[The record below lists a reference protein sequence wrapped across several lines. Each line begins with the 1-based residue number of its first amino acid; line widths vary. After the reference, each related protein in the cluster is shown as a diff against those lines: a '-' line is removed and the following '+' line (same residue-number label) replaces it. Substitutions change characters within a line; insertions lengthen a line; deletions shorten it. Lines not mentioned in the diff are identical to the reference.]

1 LDGAAE
7 WFSKDLTDF
16 FKDEGILTEV
26 STPYTAHQN
35 GIAEKANHLV
45 EERVRVMLIET
56 QLPLKLW
63 PEVAKAAVHGLNML
77 PTSVNKDKAP
87 PAQAM
92 ALALGDT
99 DSTITYANWKI
110 YGCPA
115 YVLINEKDPQR
126 QQGNKFIARAQK
138 GRLVGYKGSH
148 IYRVYI
154 PHKNRVI

>member
-1 LDGAAE
+1 
-7 WFSKDLTDF
+7 
-16 FKDEGILTEV
+16 
-26 STPYTAHQN
+26 
-35 GIAEKANHLV
+35 
-45 EERVRVMLIET
+45 MLIET
-56 QLPLKLW
+56 QLPPKLW

-115 YVLINEKDPQR
+115 YVYINKKDP
-126 QQGNKFIARAQK
+126 
-138 GRLVGYKGSH
+138 
-148 IYRVYI
+148 
-154 PHKNRVI
+154 